1 MGCFGHRSISF
12 SKYEPWT
19 DDTNVLE
26 WVVRIRT
33 CFQALNIPW
42 KMKYDLLMLDVY
54 HAYNSD
60 VPFHNRRHAY
70 DVFHM
75 GVCLFHRNASKM
87 RGVSSIRKFT
97 YCLALLCHDAD
108 HRGYTNQEMEENCEL
123 AYDDTEDDDTEDDD
137 IESMCSERSY
147 NEKHHISYTKRLVHK
162 HGVDMDTALF
172 TRLISNT
179 DLATNKR
186 SPKDVV
192 KTPDDMMVLFIQL
205 ADVGHVLRPWDVH
218 VSFVCALNRERP
230 SPLSAEDLPED
241 TLHFNRT
248 FVIPLLQII
257 NTFNT
262 RLAQSLWTQ
271 YKTNKR
277 QWGIVS
283 GYFSEA
289 RRTKIESRAE

>member
-1 MGCFGHRSISF
+1 MGCFGHRSVSF
-12 SKYEPWT
+12 SNYEPWT
-19 DDTNVLE
+19 NDANVFE

-33 CFQALNIPW
+33 CFQALNVPW
-42 KMKYDLLMLDVY
+42 KMKYDLLMRDVY
-54 HAYNSD
+54 DAYHSE

-75 GVCLFHRNASKM
+75 GVCLFLRNASKM
-87 RGVSSIRKFT
+87 RGVSSLRKFT

-108 HRGYTNQEMEENCEL
+108 HRGYTNQDMEENCEI
-123 AYDDTEDDDTEDDD
+123 AFNDMEDDD

-147 NEKHHISYTKRLVHK
+147 NEKHHISYAKRLVHK
-162 HGVDMDTALF
+162 HGVDIDTELF

-186 SPKDVV
+186 SSQDVV
-192 KTPDDMMVLFIQL
+192 KTPYDMMVLFVQL

-218 VSFVCALNRERP
+218 ASFVCALNRERP

-241 TLHFNRT
+241 TLQFNRT
-248 FVIPLLQII
+248 FFIPLIQIV

-262 RLAQSLWTQ
+262 PLARSLWTR

-277 QWGIVS
+277 QWKVMS
-283 GYFSEA
+283 RYFSEA
-289 RRTKIESRAE
+289 RRTKTESRAESPRI

>member
-1 MGCFGHRSISF
+1 MGCFGGHRSVSL
-12 SKYEPWT
+12 SKYKPWT
-19 DDTNVLE
+19 DDANVFE
-26 WVVRIRT
+26 WVAQIRT

-42 KMKYDLLMLDVY
+42 KMKYDLLMRDVY

-60 VPFHNRRHAY
+60 IPFHNRRHAY
-70 DVFHM
+70 DVFQL

-87 RGVSSIRKFT
+87 RGVSSLRKFT

-108 HRGYTNQEMEENCEL
+108 HRGYTNQDVEENGDL
-123 AYDDTEDDDTEDDD
+123 AYDDTEDDDV
-137 IESMCSERSY
+137 ESMCSERSY
-147 NEKHHISYTKRLVHK
+147 NEKHHISYAKRLVHK
-162 HGVDMDTALF
+162 HGVDMDTELF
-172 TRLISNT
+172 TRLISKT
-179 DLATNKR
+179 DLTINKR
-186 SPKDVV
+186 SPNDVV
-192 KTPDDMMVLFIQL
+192 NTPDDMMVLFVQL

-218 VSFVCALNRERP
+218 LSFVCALNRERP

-241 TLHFNRT
+241 TLRFNRT
-248 FVIPLLQII
+248 FVVPLLSII

-262 RLAQSLWTQ
+262 RLVLSLWTR

-289 RRTKIESRAE
+289 RRTRTESRAESPRI

>member
-1 MGCFGHRSISF
+1 MGCFFNRQRSISL

-19 DDTNVLE
+19 DDANVFE

-42 KMKYDLLMLDVY
+42 KMKYDLLMRDVY

-60 VPFHNRRHAY
+60 IPFHNRRHAY
-70 DVFHM
+70 DVFQM

-87 RGVSSIRKFT
+87 RGVSSLRKFT

-108 HRGYTNQEMEENCEL
+108 HRGYTNQDMEEHGEL
-123 AYDDTEDDDTEDDD
+123 AYDDTEDDD

-147 NEKHHISYTKRLVHK
+147 NEKHHISYAKRLVHK
-162 HGVDMDTALF
+162 HGVDLDTELF

-186 SPKDVV
+186 SPEDVV
-192 KTPDDMMVLFIQL
+192 KTPDDMMVLFVQL
-205 ADVGHVLRPWDVH
+205 ADIGHVLRPWDVH
-218 VSFVCALNRERP
+218 LSFVCAMNRER
-230 SPLSAEDLPED
+230 STPLSVEDLPED
-241 TLHFNRT
+241 TLQFNRT
-248 FVIPLLQII
+248 FVIPLLSII

-262 RLAQSLWTQ
+262 QMAQSLWTR

-283 GYFSEA
+283 RYFSEA
-289 RRTKIESRAE
+289 RRTRTESPAE